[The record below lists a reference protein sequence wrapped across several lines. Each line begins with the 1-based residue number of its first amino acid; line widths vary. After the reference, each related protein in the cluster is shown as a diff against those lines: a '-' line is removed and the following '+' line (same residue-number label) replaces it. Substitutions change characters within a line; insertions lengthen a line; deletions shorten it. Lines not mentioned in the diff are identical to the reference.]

1 MNRSCLL
8 ISRVMSPRGTKQSI
22 ATHRVDNRPRNVSPD
37 DVRMR
42 LIEAAAR
49 ERADTRT
56 EAQRWLGDLP
66 PGRSALAQR
75 VRGAVS

>member
-1 MNRSCLL
+1 
-8 ISRVMSPRGTKQSI
+8 MSPPGTRQKPTYTKIES
-22 ATHRVDNRPRNVSPD
+22 RNVSPD

-42 LIEAAAR
+42 FMEAAAR

-56 EAQRWLGDLP
+56 DAQKWLNDPP

-75 VRGAVS
+75 QKLQS